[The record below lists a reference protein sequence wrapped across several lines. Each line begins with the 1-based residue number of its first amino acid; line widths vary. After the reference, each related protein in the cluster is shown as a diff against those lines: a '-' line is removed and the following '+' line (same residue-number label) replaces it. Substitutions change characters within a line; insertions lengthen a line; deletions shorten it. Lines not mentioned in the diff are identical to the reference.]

1 MKLLVVVFSLML
13 VTSGLAWGVRG
24 PSKVS
29 VGFHNLSSTA
39 PGGYYATDEDS
50 ICVFCHTPHGGTL
63 DGPLWNR
70 GDATSAAWKHYNS
83 ATLSTS
89 LKGLSAS
96 RPPNPVS
103 MLCLSCHDGSL
114 ALNHVINEPNDRTA
128 PIKDS
133 FGGADMKMV
142 VMFGQNPS
150 IIGST
155 ALDEA
160 ATGDFTDDHPFSFSY
175 DSVLASTEYQSGN
188 AKYNS
193 LKLPGTAVGQGV
205 RFFAGP
211 TGTNNVE
218 CSSCHDPHV
227 NYNDLLGGNSAY
239 APFLITPNTG
249 SALCL
254 ACHTK

>member
-1 MKLLVVVFSLML
+1 M
-13 VTSGLAWGVRG
+13 SGMAWGARG

-29 VGFHNLSSTA
+29 VGFHNLSATA
-39 PGGYYATDEDS
+39 PGGYYKTNTDQ
-50 ICVFCHTPHGGTL
+50 ICVFCHTPHGGSL

-70 GDATSAAWKHYNS
+70 NNPSSAWKHYNS
-83 ATLSTS
+83 ATLSTH
-89 LKGLSAS
+89 LKGESAN
-96 RPPNPVS
+96 RAPNAVS

-114 ALNHVINEPNDRTA
+114 ALNHVLNEPNVLEGA
-128 PIKDS
+128 PILGP
-133 FGGADMKMV
+133 GGVADLQMV
-142 VMFGQNPS
+142 IMFGQNPN

-155 ALDEA
+155 ALDEE

-175 DSVLASTEYQSGN
+175 DLVRGSTEYETGN
-188 AKYNS
+188 AKDGT
-193 LKLPGTAVGQGV
+193 LKTVPEAISRGV

-227 NYNDLLGGNSAY
+227 NYNSQLSGNSDY
-239 APFLITPNTG
+239 TPFLITPNTG
-249 SALCL
+249 SLLCL